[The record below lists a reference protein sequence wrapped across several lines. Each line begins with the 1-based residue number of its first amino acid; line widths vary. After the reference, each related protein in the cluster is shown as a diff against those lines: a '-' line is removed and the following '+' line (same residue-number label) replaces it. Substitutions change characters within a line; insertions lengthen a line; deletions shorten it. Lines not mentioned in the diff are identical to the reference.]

1 MCHIGACAL
10 RVLFTEHKK
19 RLALRLAL
27 CVCPSRSLCALSGAL
42 CGALTTSG
50 HYQRP
55 LPAVLGGNGEFLAA
69 VATAGVEYA
78 ASIGGSHALAESVL
92 VDSLAG

>member
-1 MCHIGACAL
+1 MRSAA
-10 RVLFTEHKK
+10 RSP
-19 RLALRLAL
+19 AL
-27 CVCPSRSLCALSGAL
+27 CC
-42 CGALTTSG
+42 ALTTSG
-50 HYQRP
+50 HYQRC

>member
-1 MCHIGACAL
+1 MPCECSNNCPES
-10 RVLFTEHKK
+10 TKK
-19 RLALRLAL
+19 ANLAVSLVCLPLAE
-27 CVCPSRSLCALSGAL
+27 SLCALRHAD
-42 CGALTTSG
+42 
-50 HYQRP
+50 YQRP